1 MINVEIKLN
10 LNEKWINPEVG
21 DILRSEDG
29 RTGIYLGDHP
39 SMVLPGDFYVLQI
52 GIITKPKTLFFPKI
66 INQKPVKWSAQFWQV
81 MHGTQKTPS

>member
-52 GIITKPKTLFFPKI
+52 GIITKPKTLFFPKSGCTFFKHKLTI
-66 INQKPVKWSAQFWQV
+66 ENDDGKRV
-81 MHGTQKTPS
+81 